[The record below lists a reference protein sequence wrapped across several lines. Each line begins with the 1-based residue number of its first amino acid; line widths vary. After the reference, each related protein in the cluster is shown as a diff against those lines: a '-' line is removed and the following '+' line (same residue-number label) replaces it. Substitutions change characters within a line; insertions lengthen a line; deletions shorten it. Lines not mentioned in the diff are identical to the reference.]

1 MSRETLYS
9 TVVCALGRVAG
20 ARITSGDGVGVGDGV
35 AVTIGAGVGVTAGVA
50 VAIGV
55 GVGVAEVPPGVTSPH
70 HVPHMLFWPAYSW
83 MVHIVVSSIGSTTV
97 ELKSPHRL
105 SPVPKSLK

>member
-1 MSRETLYS
+1 
-9 TVVCALGRVAG
+9 VAVALGVE
-20 ARITSGDGVGVGDGV
+20 VGV
-35 AVTIGAGVGVTAGVA
+35 AVGIAVA
-50 VAIGV
+50 VGV
-55 GVGVAEVPPGVTSPH
+55 GVGVADAPPGITSPH
-70 HVPHMLFWPAYSW
+70 HVPHMLLWPAYSW